1 MTKKRATDFQ
11 AAIAADFLL
20 DDAGACRLLLT
31 NPRTLRL
38 WRRTLGLPFIRL
50 TSKSL
55 RYRRSDLEAWLN
67 RRRVQV
73 SA

>member
-1 MTKKRATDFQ
+1 MVKRTATACQ
-11 AAIAADFLL
+11 AANGAADLL
-20 DDAGACRLLLT
+20 NDDGACALLVT
-31 NPRTLRL
+31 NRRTLRL

-73 SA
+73 ST

>member
-1 MTKKRATDFQ
+1 MIKRTATDFQ

-38 WRRTLGLPFIRL
+38 WRHSLGLPFIRL
-50 TSKSL
+50 TAKSL
-55 RYRRSDLEAWLN
+55 RYRRRDLEQWLD
-67 RRRVQV
+67 RRRVAI
-73 SA
+73 SD